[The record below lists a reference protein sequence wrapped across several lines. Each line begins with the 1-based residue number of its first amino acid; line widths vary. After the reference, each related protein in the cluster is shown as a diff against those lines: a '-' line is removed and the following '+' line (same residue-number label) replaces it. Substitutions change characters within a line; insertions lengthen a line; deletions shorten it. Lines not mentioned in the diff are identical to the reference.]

1 MTRREFT
8 LGLMG
13 AGAVS
18 PSLALAGEKVPME
31 ESVDVIVAGGGP
43 AGIAA
48 AIAAAKAG
56 ASVRLFEMH
65 GALGGIWTSGILGCM
80 ICFDKSDT
88 DREITRRLKEM
99 GAMRARRPLSPER
112 AASNYIYEPEYL
124 KLICESMCEEAKV
137 DFLLHTA
144 VVGCVRDAGGR
155 RLTAVVTESKD
166 GRRVWPAKAFIDC
179 TGDGDLA
186 ARAGCGFDFGG
197 PDGSNDQP
205 ASLCAVAV
213 SPNREGL
220 RRFVVNDPMN
230 FKPDGTPSV
239 NAKTEFHKEL
249 VRAGMNPSYSLPT
262 LFEVRDGIYVVMMN
276 HEYGVRVDDARQIT
290 RSTVAARR
298 EILMS
303 SLALNR
309 LGGAWSGFRVV
320 TTAEQLGH
328 RAARR
333 IHGRYTITTEDVV
346 KGAKFEDA
354 VVTSDFGID
363 VHATSKE
370 ANRKA
375 GYSTMGVKSKPFQIP
390 LRACQAKEIDNLYMA
405 GRCISGDFVPMAS
418 YRVTGCAV
426 AMGEAVGR
434 AAAREVVSG

>member
-8 LGLMG
+8 LGLVG
-13 AGAVS
+13 ASAVAHS
-18 PSLALAGEKVPME
+18 PALANATATEAP
-31 ESVDVIVAGGGP
+31 VDVIVAGGGP

-48 AIAAAKAG
+48 AIAAARSG
-56 ASVRLFEMH
+56 ASVRLFEAH

-80 ICFDKSDT
+80 ISFNKSDT
-88 DREITRRLKEM
+88 DREITRRLKEL
-99 GAMRARRPLSPER
+99 GAWRRRRPQVTGR
-112 AASNYIYEPEYL
+112 DASNYVYEPEYL
-124 KLICESMCEEAKV
+124 KLVCESMCEEAKV
-137 DFLLHTA
+137 DFLLHTS
-144 VVGCVRDAGGR
+144 VVDCVREVAGR
-155 RLTAVVTESKD
+155 KLAAVVTESKD

-213 SPNREGL
+213 SPHREGL

-230 FKPDGTPSV
+230 FGADGRPSG
-239 NAKTEFHKEL
+239 NAKDAFHREL
-249 VRAGMNPSYSLPT
+249 VRAGLQPSYSKPT

-290 RSTVAARR
+290 RATVAARR
-298 EILMS
+298 EILMG
-303 SLALNR
+303 SLALGR
-309 LGGAWSGFRVV
+309 LGGAWSDFRIV

-333 IHGRYTITTEDVV
+333 IHGRYTITTDDVV
-346 KGAKFEDA
+346 KGAKFDDA
-354 VVTSDFGID
+354 IVTSDFAID
-363 VHATSKE
+363 VHATTRE
-370 ANRKA
+370 ANRSA
-375 GYSTMGVKSKPFQIP
+375 GYTSLGVKPKPFQIP
-390 LRACQAKEIDNLYMA
+390 LRACRARELDNLYMA

-434 AAAREVVSG
+434 AAAKAAR